1 MPESKSAIQGEQKL
15 EHTGASHAM
24 GSSPKAV
31 KALYF
36 FTAGLVDSGGSNWA
50 SYNCIA
56 ARFCVPR
63 HLLTRST
70 FSILLSQVYRVTH
83 KQETCSN
90 DQLAFWEESEGAAGY
105 PLLPY
110 QTT

>member
-36 FTAGLVDSGGSNWA
+36 FTAGLVDSGGSMGFVQLHRSALLRPSAPVDEVNVFNTA
-50 SYNCIA
+50 LAGVSSHSQ
-56 ARFCVPR
+56 ARDV
-63 HLLTRST
+63 
-70 FSILLSQVYRVTH
+70 Q
-83 KQETCSN
+83 Q
-90 DQLAFWEESEGAAGY
+90 
-105 PLLPY
+105 
-110 QTT
+110 